1 MKLSKEEK
9 KFWQRNYRIENAQ
22 DISTHW
28 RLLKSAD
35 SDYDDEFFYFL
46 SLRVLSIEEI
56 YLKDSLITDEA
67 IKYMIN
73 FSGLKTL
80 FLRKNRYLT
89 KLCISSFNQ
98 MKDLESLNIIRTQI
112 TLSDL
117 CENLQHQNLKEV
129 FVDSEEHEEN
139 ILEKGFIL
147 KEKMPKCNIYL
158 NCSHSTDVFGNL
170 EKPIF

>member
-1 MKLSKEEK
+1 
-9 KFWQRNYRIENAQ
+9 
-22 DISTHW
+22 
-28 RLLKSAD
+28 
-35 SDYDDEFFYFL
+35 
-46 SLRVLSIEEI
+46 
-56 YLKDSLITDEA
+56 
-67 IKYMIN
+67 
-73 FSGLKTL
+73 
-80 FLRKNRYLT
+80 
-89 KLCISSFNQ
+89 